1 MHLGRK
7 SRTRYEILSE
17 IAVFFSNFGP
27 CGHSREA
34 TFSHPDNDRLTVS
47 ETSKERAITF
57 DLGIFDLINKSQIHL
72 QSFED
77 RTQQQNATI
86 KVNIF

>member
-1 MHLGRK
+1 M
-7 SRTRYEILSE
+7 
-17 IAVFFSNFGP
+17 A
-27 CGHSREA
+27 EA

>member
-1 MHLGRK
+1 M
-7 SRTRYEILSE
+7 
-17 IAVFFSNFGP
+17 A
-27 CGHSREA
+27 EA

-77 RTQQQNATI
+77 RTQQQNAII
-86 KVNIF
+86 KVNIFYKKGNKFLAPSSS